1 MGLYRYYE
9 DEEFDVNDFFDGIG
23 SDPIEAIKP
32 SMEQCSICARK
43 FDLPKDLNGAQKL
56 IPIHTELFSSR
67 CGGSGKEPRR
77 W

>member
-1 MGLYRYYE
+1 MYGYSPM
-9 DEEFDVNDFFDGIG
+9 DEFNIDDYFDGIG

-43 FDLPKDLNGAQKL
+43 FDLPKDLNGPQKL

-67 CGGSGKEPRR
+67 CGGSGKEPRS